1 MLDIFQVKQ
10 RLKEVC
16 SVEWIPPKTDWN
28 SEDYYNFED
37 LDRVENNTQVVA
49 ELIKLFDTI
58 PDLEINTNRDIKS
71 IEFAESLNRIENNI
85 KILGERRILPGW
97 ISPKIDWEYNQR
109 FSYVDANRLERNLE
123 LLYKHYKG
131 NSKLFRYCGAY
142 ICGEEVI

>member
-1 MLDIFQVKQ
+1 MK
-10 RLKEVC
+10 
-16 SVEWIPPKTDWN
+16 WMPPKTDWN

-142 ICGEEVI
+142 TCGEEVI